1 MKTSRQISLWILS
14 VPITVALATS
24 GCATKKYVRQQTN
37 TVNQRVSNLETK
49 TKEQIAYLTNKEQND
64 VSQVR
69 ERIMTT
75 DAKVA
80 ENAAAVQQASAT
92 AAQAMQAAQSNTQ
105 LINAN
110 ATEITNL
117 ANGMNYTLIEKG
129 DVTFG
134 FNKSDLDNV
143 AKVALDSI
151 IAKAQSAPRAVVELV
166 GFTDPVG
173 SKQYNLALSRRR
185 AEAVQRYLVHNN
197 IPLRGIHIVGLGEE
211 PPPAS
216 LAADIVT
223 IDPDAN
229 PREVRRA
236 ARRVLVR
243 VYSTG
248 VAQGEA
254 ARSVPNQ

>member
-1 MKTSRQISLWILS
+1 MKTSRQIPLWILS
-14 VPITVALATS
+14 VLIAVALVTS
-24 GCATKKYVRQQTN
+24 GCATKSYVRKQTN
-37 TVNQRVSNLETK
+37 TVNQRVSAFEAK
-49 TKEQIAYLTNKEQND
+49 TKEEIAYLTNKEQND
-64 VSQVR
+64 ISQVR

-80 ENAAAVQQASAT
+80 ENTAGVQQANAT
-92 AAQAMQAAQSNTQ
+92 ASQAMQTGQSNTQ

-117 ANGMNYTLIEKG
+117 ANAMNYTLIEKG

-134 FNKSDLDNV
+134 FDKSTLDN
-143 AKVALDSI
+143 AARVALDLI
-151 IAKAQSAPRAVVELV
+151 IAKAQAAPRAVVELV
-166 GFTDPVG
+166 GFTDTVG

-185 AEAVQRYLVHNN
+185 AEAVERYLVHNN

-211 PPPAS
+211 PPPAN
-216 LAADIVT
+216 LAAEIAT
-223 IDPDAN
+223 IDPSAN
-229 PREVRRA
+229 SREVRRA

-254 ARSVPNQ
+254 ARSAPNQ

>member
-1 MKTSRQISLWILS
+1 MKTSKQISLWILS
-14 VPITVALATS
+14 VPVTVALATS
-24 GCATKKYVRQQTN
+24 GCATKTYVRQQTN

-64 VSQVR
+64 ISQVR

-80 ENAAAVQQASAT
+80 ENAAAVQQANAT
-92 AAQAMQAAQSNTQ
+92 ASQAMQAAQSNTQ

-134 FNKSDLDNV
+134 FNKSALDNA
-143 AKVALDSI
+143 AKVALDLI
-151 IAKAQSAPRAVVELV
+151 IAKAQSAPRAVIELV
-166 GFTDPVG
+166 GFTDTVG

-185 AEAVQRYLVHNN
+185 AEAVERYLVHNN

-211 PPPAS
+211 PPPAN
-216 LAADIVT
+216 LAADIVA
-223 IDPDAN
+223 IDPHAN

-254 ARSVPNQ
+254 ARSEPNQ